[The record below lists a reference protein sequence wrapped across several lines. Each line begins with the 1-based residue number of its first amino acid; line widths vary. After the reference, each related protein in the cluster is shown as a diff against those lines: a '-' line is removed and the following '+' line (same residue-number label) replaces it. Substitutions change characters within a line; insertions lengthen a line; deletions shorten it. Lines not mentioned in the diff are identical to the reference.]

1 MLYINMAND
10 PHAIPSLA
18 SSLASF
24 LQELKPYVESR
35 GHADDM
41 LVDNACSAVSK
52 IMISLTNNHGNT
64 GLVQALGRP
73 SCVNIVTSV
82 LPTLLASLP
91 LCSDREEDGPVYV
104 QCLGN
109 VLQTQPTLP
118 AVVEHL
124 PRIVFVFVKALKE
137 CEKEDVKKSILMR
150 LKYAC
155 TQIQGAPNP
164 AALVQGLDQG
174 EVSWLERVL
183 SGQEQ

>member
-1 MLYINMAND
+1 MLYMNMSND
-10 PHAIPSLA
+10 PQAIALLA
-18 SSLASF
+18 SGLASF

-52 IMISLTNNHGNT
+52 IVVSLTDNHGNT
-64 GLVQALGRP
+64 GLAQAVGGP
-73 SCVNIVTSV
+73 SCLNIVTSV

-91 LCSDREEDGPVYV
+91 LLSDHEEDGPVYV

-109 VLQTQPTLP
+109 VLQTQPTMP
-118 AVVEHL
+118 AVIEHL
-124 PRIVFVFVKALKE
+124 ARIVFVLAKAIKE

-155 TQIQGAPNP
+155 TQIPGATP
-164 AALVQGLDQG
+164 AALVQGLDQS
-174 EVSWLERVL
+174 EVAWLERVL
-183 SGQEQ
+183 NGQET